1 MDNNIIKYSRKELYQ
16 YIDSDNTNNNNN
28 NIINNLVIYNTKY
41 NLIKN
46 VKEFFDSICI
56 INNIKFIKKK
66 NYENGNIHIT
76 IDEWYDNKKSNDF
89 CNDIKNVY
97 MNTQIIL
104 SEEYL
109 EIEINSFDHEYSN
122 LINDN
127 YEYYNFILLN
137 NDKNT
142 KGTNTETI
150 DNDNDNIN
158 LLVLHKLKK
167 NIDELSKKIYQNTSK
182 NIEIDRLIKANIEN
196 QKEIK
201 KITDCIKF
209 LKENNNNITNSKLEY
224 FNHLNL
230 INNKL
235 DFFVN
240 KLNIFEMNLYNRNN
254 SKNQNKHITVHHT

>member
-16 YIDSDNTNNNNN
+16 YIDSDNTNNSN

-66 NYENGNIHIT
+66 NYENGNIHIS

-109 EIEINSFDHEYSN
+109 EIEIDSFDHEYSN

-127 YEYYNFILLN
+127 YEYHNFILLN

-142 KGTNTETI
+142 KGTNTESI
-150 DNDNDNIN
+150 DNDNIN

-167 NIDELSKKIYQNTSK
+167 DIDELSKKIYQNTNKNTSK

-196 QKEIK
+196 QKEIM
-201 KITDCIKF
+201 KISESIEI
-209 LKENNNNITNSKLEY
+209 LKDNSSNY
-224 FNHLNL
+224 

-235 DFFVN
+235 EYLNYEINNKLGFFIN
-240 KLNIFEMNLYNRNN
+240 KLNLLEVNLYNRNN
-254 SKNQNKHITVHHT
+254 LKNKYLTIHHS